1 MGKDSDILRLLESKK
16 GTIVSH
22 EEITRHVWPELLE
35 SNLAKQVID
44 EAIERI
50 RAQIEDDPLDPLHL
64 ITIGDAGFLLI

>member
-50 RAQIEDDPLDPLHL
+50 RAQIEDDPLDPVHL
-64 ITIGDAGFLLI
+64 ITIRDAGFLLI